1 MAIQLGSAYGKIAL
15 DVAGLLSGV
24 KKGKEG
30 LLSIA
35 NIGQQ
40 VGGAMKNVGNMMTL
54 GLTLPI
60 VAMGAAS
67 IKAASD
73 FEETKNKAVVVFG
86 EMADSVVA
94 NANKSAK
101 AMGISKTQYLDFA
114 SSIGAALK
122 AGGMGIEET
131 TALSEQA
138 VKHFADLAS
147 FHNGQ
152 VEEVAL
158 AWQSAIRGQYEPIQ
172 RYFPFITDSYLKT
185 YGIANGLVDANT
197 KTLTANQRAII
208 LNAIALNE
216 ELNPGLNDF
225 AETAG
230 GLANQGRSLKAEWS
244 DALVMLGQNL
254 LPIALKVASALNKM
268 LEAFNNL
275 SPTQQKILLGFLGLV
290 AIAGPLLSFLGTVV
304 TVISGIAGLAGTLG
318 GLGIT
323 LSGVG
328 AALGTVGAVIT
339 GTLLPAIGSV
349 LVAAAPIIL
358 IIAAIIAVIYLL
370 YLAWK
375 NNFLGIQDIVRS
387 FIERLQGVRAAFDN
401 IRNGTIK
408 LYEDGSG
415 ALLNLATAFGFP
427 EEAIQN
433 LLAQVWLIIERV
445 HELRNGAVKLYEDGS
460 GALLNLATAFGFPKK
475 AIQDLLAKI
484 WLIIERVGELRAG
497 AVKLYEDGS
506 GALLDLA
513 TAFGFPE
520 EAAQEFLANIYSI
533 IDRFRTIFSSA
544 RDWIVNAFTKTD
556 WSQLGKYILFGL
568 ANGMLFGLPTLLA
581 AAARIAASLLAQIKK
596 SLGISSRSREAMELG
611 MFTGQ
616 GYMLG
621 LRNSM
626 DPNALANLLAKP
638 ITNNSSS
645 QQQTIIQ
652 NFAGGLT
659 TRQVQGVFDE
669 NAEKL
674 IERLNFALGGVR

>member
-30 LLSIA
+30 LLS
-35 NIGQQ
+35 
-40 VGGAMKNVGNMMTL
+40 L
-54 GLTLPI
+54 
-60 VAMGAAS
+60 
-67 IKAASD
+67 
-73 FEETKNKAVVVFG
+73 
-86 EMADSVVA
+86 A
-94 NANKSAK
+94 NANKA
-101 AMGISKTQYLDFA
+101 ATALGVSKTQYLDYA
-114 SSIGAALK
+114 SSIGAALT
-122 AGGMGIEET
+122 AGGMGIKQSSEL
-131 TALSEQA
+131 AEQA

-147 FHNGQ
+147 FHNAR
-152 VEEVAL
+152 VEDVAL

-172 RYFPFITDSYLKT
+172 RFFPFITNEYLKT
-185 YGIANGLVDANT
+185 YGVANGLLDANT
-197 KTLTANQRAII
+197 KNLTANQRAII
-208 LNAIALNE
+208 LNAIALDE
-216 ELNPGLNDF
+216 GLNPALDDF
-225 AETAG
+225 AETSG
-230 GLANQGRSLKAEWS
+230 GLANQGRILKAQWQ
-244 DALVMLGQNL
+244 DALVLLGQNL
-254 LPIALKVASALNKM
+254 LPVALKVVHAFNGM

-275 SPTQQKILLGFLGLV
+275 SPTQQKIILGFLGLV

-427 EEAIQN
+427 KKAIQDLLAKIWLIIERVGELRAGAVKLYEDGSGALLDLATAFGFPEEAAQN

-445 HELRNGAVKLYEDGS
+445 GELRAGAVKLYEDGS